1 MGRRILERDRE
12 LGELAAA
19 ARAAA
24 SGEGCVVLV
33 YGEAG
38 IGKSSM
44 VEAMRGRIPAEGRM
58 LVGHCDD
65 LAAARILGPFR
76 DLIGSVSADLTRAL
90 RDGDDRDRIL
100 TALRTELDWT
110 GHPTVLAIED
120 VHWADDASLDVLRY
134 LVRRVHELPLVLMLT
149 YRDDELSRDHPL
161 HQLLAL
167 AVNARRMPL
176 QRLSPDAVRRL
187 SEGTAVDADEVYAVT
202 SGNPFFV
209 CEVLTDGTGVT
220 PTVVDA
226 MLARLSR
233 LDPATREAVE
243 QLSVVPTAIDR
254 RLVDALVPGGL
265 PALAEAEERG
275 LLVASP
281 DRVTFR
287 HELTR
292 RAIADALPAV
302 RRAVL
307 NAQVLAR
314 LVEQPGVDVARL
326 VHHAAEAGD
335 RDAIVRYGPQ
345 AARTAAGGGA
355 HREALAHYRLV
366 LEQRDGFGP
375 PEQAA
380 LLEGY
385 AVECYILG
393 EGDLSVAAQDQ
404 ALELYRELGD
414 DAALGAG
421 LRWMSRMQWW
431 NGNRPAAEQN
441 AKEAVAVLE
450 RVGDPRL
457 LAIAYSNRSQLHMLA
472 FRNADAI
479 PLAERAVDLA
489 RQTGDDATLAHAL
502 NNLGCAVWRSGDERG
517 RELLE
522 ESLRVALDAG
532 EIDHACRAY
541 VNMAWE
547 LIDRFRIE
555 EAEPYLRAGADLA
568 ERDEHLGFLAY
579 MHVGR
584 ARIELGRGHW
594 DEAVKWATAG
604 MEGRS
609 VYAAPALGVIGRAK
623 ARRGDADAE
632 AVLAT
637 AVELGTGLREVQ
649 WTAPAAA
656 AAAECAWLR
665 GDADEAAR
673 LAGDMYAEVSALTT
687 PAFRSE
693 LVYWLAKAGRSHPD
707 GVHGPYGLLAAGRWR
722 EAAELWR
729 DCPYEHALALS
740 ESPDAAD
747 LLAALTALEALEAA
761 PLARIVRRRLR
772 ELGVTA
778 PRGPAPATRSNPA
791 GLTARQLEV
800 LRLLA
805 EGLSNAEI
813 ADRLV
818 LSVRTAANHV
828 AAVLDKLGVHT
839 RAEAVEAGAEFLSTP
854 GEN

>member
-1 MGRRILERDRE
+1 M
-12 LGELAAA
+12 
-19 ARAAA
+19 
-24 SGEGCVVLV
+24 VLV

-65 LAAARILGPFR
+65 LAAARTLGPFR
-76 DLIGSVSADLTRAL
+76 DLIGSVSAELTRAL
-90 RDGDDRDRIL
+90 RNGDDRDRIL

-134 LVRRVHELPLVLMLT
+134 LVRRAHELPVVLMLT
-149 YRDDELSRDHPL
+149 YRDDELGRDHPL

-167 AVNARRMPL
+167 AAPHARRMPL
-176 QRLSPDAVRRL
+176 QRLSPDAVRQL
-187 SEGTAVDADEVYAVT
+187 SQGAAVDAEEVYAVT

-209 CEVLTDGTGVT
+209 SEVLHEGTGVS

-226 MLARLSR
+226 VLARLGR

-243 QLSVVPTAIDR
+243 QLSVVPSAIDR
-254 RLVDALVPGGL
+254 QLVDALVPGGL

-292 RAIADALPAV
+292 RAIADALFAV

-307 NAQVLAR
+307 NSRVLAQ
-314 LVEQPGVDVARL
+314 LVEQPGIDVARL

-335 RDAIVRYGPQ
+335 RDAIARYGPR
-345 AARTAAGGGA
+345 AARSAAGGGA
-355 HREALAHYRLV
+355 HREAVAHYRLV
-366 LEQRDGFGP
+366 LEHRDGFP
-375 PEQAA
+375 PEEQAA

-393 EGDLSVAAQDQ
+393 EGDLSVAAQEQ
-404 ALELYRELGD
+404 ALELYRRLGD

-431 NGNRPAAEQN
+431 NGNRPVAEQN

-472 FRNADAI
+472 FRDADAI

-502 NNLGCAVWRSGDERG
+502 NNLGSALWRSGDDHG
-517 RELLE
+517 RQLLE

-541 VNMAWE
+541 VNIAWE
-547 LIDRFRIE
+547 LLDRYRID

-568 ERDEHLGFLAY
+568 EHDEHLGFLAY
-579 MHVGR
+579 MQVGW
-584 ARIELGRGHW
+584 ARIELARGHW
-594 DEAVKWATAG
+594 DDAVKWANAG
-604 MEGRS
+604 MESRP

-665 GDADEAAR
+665 GDTDEAAR
-673 LAGDMYAEVSALTT
+673 AAGEMYAEVCGLTAPVYT
-687 PAFRSE
+687 PE
-693 LVYWLAKAGRSHPD
+693 LGYWLAKAGRPHP
-707 GVHGPYGLLAAGRWR
+707 GSGEHGPYGLLLAGRWR
-722 EAAELWR
+722 EAARLWR
-729 DCPYEHALALS
+729 DCPYERALALS
-740 ESPDAAD
+740 ESPDPAD
-747 LLAALTALEALEAA
+747 LLTALNALDALGAA

-772 ELGVTA
+772 DLGVTA
-778 PRGPAPATRSNPA
+778 PRGPASTTRTNPA

-800 LRLLA
+800 LQLLS

-813 ADRLV
+813 ATRLV

-828 AAVLDKLGVHT
+828 AAVLDKLGVHS
-839 RAEAVEAGAEFLSTP
+839 RAEAVEAGRAFLSTP
-854 GEN
+854 GES